1 MEVQRRTGLTR
12 SEFVNDFLRPNRP
25 VIFTDLSANWE
36 AHERFSFDY
45 FRDHYADLRVDVR
58 GRSQPLGEL
67 LDLLETS
74 ATPDI
79 YPCKLNLRE
88 EHLSAIAAMVEPRPA
103 MICPDRTNHP
113 LLPRRLLEGLYDLE
127 LFFGGKGGEF
137 PYLHYDY
144 LGLYAII
151 NQIYGE
157 KEFTLFPPEQ
167 QKYLYPREK
176 SPWISQIENHHA
188 PDLDR
193 YPLFR
198 HATPTTV
205 VLKPGESLFIP
216 KKWYHTARSLGPTIS
231 VAMDQLCHFNWAH
244 FKQECMVGRN
254 KSPLKRHALAVYLSM
269 LGPLLSLQEKL
280 QEKMQRSAGSGV

>member
-1 MEVQRRTGLTR
+1 MEVQRRSGLTR
-12 SEFVNDFLRPNRP
+12 SEFVNEFLRPNQP

-36 AHERFSFDY
+36 AHGRFSFEY
-45 FRDHYADLRVDVR
+45 FRKHYASLLVDVR
-58 GRSQPLGEL
+58 GCSYPLGEL
-67 LDLLETS
+67 LDRLEEK
-74 ATPDI
+74 ATPDL
-79 YPCKLNLRE
+79 YPCKLDLRD

-103 MICPDRTNHP
+103 IICPDRTNHP

-127 LFFGGKGGEF
+127 LFFGGEGGEF

-151 NQIYGE
+151 NQIHGE
-157 KEFTLFPPEQ
+157 KEFTIFPPEQ
-167 QKYLYPREK
+167 QEYLYPKEG
-176 SPWISQIENHHA
+176 SPWISRIENHHA
-188 PDLDR
+188 PDLER

-198 HATPTTV
+198 NATPTTV

-244 FKQECMVGRN
+244 FKQECLASRTS
-254 KSPLKRHALAVYLSM
+254 KPLKRGALNAYLSLLGHAL
-269 LGPLLSLQEKL
+269 SLEEKV
-280 QEKMQRSAGSGV
+280 RHGI